1 VNTPELY
8 DEEPDNPPQEITCVG
23 TVTLTDPNL
32 AAAVRETLGI
42 EQAADITCEQAQD
55 LEELTATSR
64 QIADLSGLE
73 FFTNL
78 RTIDLFNNSISDI
91 TPVSGLTQLFQLFL
105 SNNSISDITPLA
117 GLTQLT
123 FLGLDSNSIS
133 DITPVSGLTLLTT
146 LILLSNSISDITPLV
161 ANAGL
166 DEGDL
171 IDLRSNPLDTGDC
184 PDIQTL
190 IDRGAN
196 VSHDVTCP

>member
-1 VNTPELY
+1 MNTPELY

-91 TPVSGLTQLFQLFL
+91 TP
-105 SNNSISDITPLA
+105 LA

-123 FLGLDSNSIS
+123 FLSLSSNSIS